1 MGKTRVARLYLR
13 QLRQSNVN
21 IKRRLK
27 HSNQILCECFQ
38 SCQPKTSYRIEET
51 VTNGQKGRL
60 LTYHTMAEIC
70 RSNGHLKVLILSPV
84 ISEPTKE
91 NKAESGYTGRHGP

>member
-1 MGKTRVARLYLR
+1 M
-13 QLRQSNVN
+13 
-21 IKRRLK
+21 
-27 HSNQILCECFQ
+27 
-38 SCQPKTSYRIEET
+38 SYRIEET

-60 LTYHTMAEIC
+60 LHTMAEIC

-91 NKAESGYTGRHGP
+91 NTAESGYTGRHGP